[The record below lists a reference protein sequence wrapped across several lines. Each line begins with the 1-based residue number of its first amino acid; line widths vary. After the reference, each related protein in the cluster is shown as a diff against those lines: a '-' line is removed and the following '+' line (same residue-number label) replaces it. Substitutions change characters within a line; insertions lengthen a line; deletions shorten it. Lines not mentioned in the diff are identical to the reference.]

1 MKLKTRKI
9 GKREMKQKADSF
21 KKKSVKL
28 TNLWQN

>member
-9 GKREMKQKADSF
+9 GKKEMKQKADSF
-21 KKKSVKL
+21 KRSVKL